1 MAQTTNRFYLGIDIG
16 SDTVHCM
23 LIDENKNIVY
33 SPDSLMHFGNPLEA
47 VIEVYEDI
55 LGIVSSDAIK
65 AVAFTGS
72 LSRIASEKTLCPFYF
87 DTLSVSAGAEII
99 APDCEYLIHVGAKD
113 PYFFEREKTGNT
125 MGSFFVSDH
134 GTGTKCG
141 GGSGILINKQVRRFF
156 SDEITEKLL
165 PADITSADKRDIQ
178 RKNRKIMQHQVEK
191 MHLKAAETIMMSD
204 KVLNVGGRCG
214 VIIQSDMIHMQ
225 NSGEQ
230 IRNILKGMY
239 ERIAANYRSDVIRM
253 RTLDRGKKTA
263 AAGGVFLNSYLAD
276 IFSRELNLDITLP
289 SGCEKI
295 GAAGA
300 ALLALKEKKES
311 ALDVEKLELVKK
323 AEIEKIKFAPPLSSA
338 LPLVHI
344 YDDEKALY
352 STEGGLTVFK
362 KPEKSCRVVIG
373 IDGGSTTT
381 KALIADSSTM
391 EIIAEICIDTDGKPL
406 EAAQKIFRE
415 IQNTY
420 HANFDI
426 RGVAYTGSSGQFYH
440 RLFTDF
446 TKTEDSSTT
455 DIVKDEI
462 TCHAEGVRFFNSNVD
477 TIFECG
483 GQDAK
488 FTVFNPDGTVK
499 KAKMNLSCMAGT
511 GQSMKNMIDMLGL
524 DFRSFRNYAM
534 AAERTPLTDEMCA
547 IFTEADILKLVALGF
562 PLDEVS
568 AATAYGFMG
577 GYANKFVGNE
587 KFGNLASAQGGPFKG
602 EECLAA
608 LALHTGTEVHAFPHR
623 QLFGAMGAALVAYNN
638 VKRIEEEGENPSCRF
653 RGFKVADI
661 EFEKIN
667 SDCSKIVPDSCGLR
681 DCSLQVYKIGDEMV
695 FSGGLCPK
703 GNTQGSAE
711 KAPDYIGLYK
721 KELDKE
727 LGKYSSLPEKLS
739 PDEMPAVY
747 IPRSLHF
754 LNERGVFFVS
764 LYNYLGFRVFLSP
777 ESNEYIASLGI
788 KHSHSESCYPSKLHY
803 GHTAYLKEFIR
814 HGKDKILLVNYL
826 GCGEEDAPQNQS
838 KTCPYVSGA
847 GFAAKDAL
855 KIDSDDS
862 LLPVLVFNDKIYR
875 LEDDILSDLERVF
888 SKTDIMKNLTKK
900 NIAAAVKKALKAQG
914 DFNNKIHSMGSDIID
929 RLKKKNKKIFLGIGR
944 GYTIFDNMASSKIHE
959 LFIVNGL
966 HFIPCFFL
974 NSRITIFQKL

>member
-1 MAQTTNRFYLGIDIG
+1 MW
-16 SDTVHCM
+16 
-23 LIDENKNIVY
+23 
-33 SPDSLMHFGNPLEA
+33 
-47 VIEVYEDI
+47 
-55 LGIVSSDAIK
+55 
-65 AVAFTGS
+65 
-72 LSRIASEKTLCPFYF
+72 
-87 DTLSVSAGAEII
+87 
-99 APDCEYLIHVGAKD
+99 
-113 PYFFEREKTGNT
+113 
-125 MGSFFVSDH
+125 
-134 GTGTKCG
+134 
-141 GGSGILINKQVRRFF
+141 
-156 SDEITEKLL
+156 
-165 PADITSADKRDIQ
+165 
-178 RKNRKIMQHQVEK
+178 
-191 MHLKAAETIMMSD
+191 
-204 KVLNVGGRCG
+204 GGRCG

-253 RTLDRGKKTA
+253 RTLDGMKKTA
-263 AAGGVFLNSYLAD
+263 ATGGVFLNRYLAD
-276 IFSRELNLDITLP
+276 IFSRELGLDITLP
-289 SGCEKI
+289 PNCEKI

-311 ALDVEKLELVKK
+311 SLDVEKLELVKE

-338 LPLVHI
+338 LPLVHV
-344 YDDEKALY
+344 YEDEKALY
-352 STEGGLTVFK
+352 STDGGLTVFK
-362 KPEKSCRVVIG
+362 KPDGLCSVVIG

-391 EIIAEICIDTDGKPL
+391 EIFAEICIDTDGKPL
-406 EAAQKIFRE
+406 ETAQKIFRE

-420 HANFDI
+420 NDKFDI
-426 RGVAYTGSSGQFYH
+426 RGVCYTGSSGQFYH

-446 TKTEDSSTT
+446 SKPAGTRST

-462 TCHAEGVRFFNSNVD
+462 TCHAEGVRFFNNDVD

-524 DFRSFRNYAM
+524 DFRTFKNYAL
-534 AAERTPLTDEMCA
+534 AAERTPVTDEMCA

-562 PLDEVS
+562 PLEEVA

-587 KFGNLASAQGGPFKG
+587 KFGKLASAQGGPFRGK
-602 EECLAA
+602 ECLAA

-623 QLFGAMGAALVAYNN
+623 QLFGAMGAALIAYNN
-638 VKRIEEEGENPSCRF
+638 IKKIEAEGKKSLCRF

-667 SDCSKIVPDSCGLR
+667 EDCSNIIPDSCGIR
-681 DCSLQVYKIGDEMV
+681 DCRLQVYKIGDEMV

-703 GNTQGSAE
+703 GNTQGSAK

-727 LGKYSSLPEKLS
+727 LSKYSSPPEKLL
-739 PDEMPAVY
+739 PDELPAVY

-754 LNERGVFFVS
+754 MNGRGVFLVS

-777 ESNEYIASLGI
+777 ESDDNIASLGI

-803 GHTAYLKEFIR
+803 GHTAYLKQFIR

-826 GCGEEDAPQNQS
+826 GCGEEGAPQNQS

-855 KIDSDDS
+855 KIDSSDS
-862 LLPVLVFNDKIYR
+862 LLPVLFFNDRIYK
-875 LEDDILSDLERVF
+875 LEDDILTDLERVF
-888 SKTDIMKNLTKK
+888 GKTDIMKYLTKK
-900 NIAAAVKKALKAQG
+900 NIAGAVNKALKAQS
-914 DFNNKIHSMGSDIID
+914 DFNNKIHSMGSEIVDK
-929 RLKKKNKKIFLGIGR
+929 LKKKGEKIFLGIGR

-974 NSRITIFQKL
+974 KQPDYNFSKIVRHMYWFQGREMTRYNIMAAVDEYMYGVRETNFNCGPDAMLSYHETRIFDIADKPYLTLQTDGHNSNAQFGTRAMANFEVVKNHKARHVKLKELETVFENTDDLKERLLGIPDMGTESAEMLVAVFSSAGYRAEVMPTKTPESEAYARKYLITNNCLPMHILFGDVFCLDLL